1 MASLNKVMLIGNV
14 TRDPEVKYTPK
25 GSAVADI
32 GLAVNRTYTRDGGE
46 KVEETTFVDVELWGR
61 LAEIAGEYAKKGR
74 PIFIEGRLR
83 IDSWEDK
90 QSGQKR
96 SRLKVVGEQ
105 MQLLGSRSG
114 GPGGGGGDYEGG
126 GDAPPPRPSRPPAAS
141 RPAPVEQPDDDD
153 IPF

>member
-25 GSAVADI
+25 GSAVADL
-32 GLAVNRTYTRDGGE
+32 GLAINRNYTNQTGE
-46 KVEETTFVDVELWGR
+46 KIEEVTYVDVELWGR

-74 PIFIEGRLR
+74 SIFIEGRLR

-96 SRLKVVGEQ
+96 NRLKVVGEVL
-105 MQLLGSRSG
+105 QLLGSR
-114 GPGGGGGDYEGG
+114 PGGQGGGAAADLEGE
-126 GDAPPPRPSRPPAAS
+126 APASRPSRPASAKPSPSEPA
-141 RPAPVEQPDDDD
+141 DDD

>member
-25 GSAVADI
+25 GSAVADL
-32 GLAVNRTYTRDGGE
+32 GLAINRSYTNQSGE
-46 KVEETTFVDVELWGR
+46 KVEEVTYVDVELWGR

-74 PIFIEGRLR
+74 SIFIEGRLR

-96 SRLKVVGEQ
+96 NRLKVVGEGL
-105 MQLLGSRSG
+105 QLLGSRPG
-114 GPGGGGGDYEGG
+114 GPGGGVGTDFEGE
-126 GDAPPPRPSRPPAAS
+126 APPSKPSRPASTKPSPSEPA
-141 RPAPVEQPDDDD
+141 DDD